1 MADDY
6 ENIDFLGIGWS
17 FPPKFN
23 KLFSAVETSTGD
35 KDIKESLAILLGTIP
50 GERFMHP
57 NYGCDIRE
65 ISFETLNLSLKTIL
79 SDKVKTAILL
89 FEPRI
94 NIEQVEFEEVRNEGV
109 VFIHLIYKIKTTN
122 SRTNMVYPYYIKEG
136 TNL

>member
-6 ENIDFLGIGWS
+6 ENIDFLGVGWS

-109 VFIHLIYKIKTTN
+109 VFIHLIYRIKTTN